1 MRNLLEEKMPKEAAT
16 SSDISVITMLLA
28 TLLITNFSNL

>member
-16 SSDISVITMLLA
+16 PSDIRVITMLLA